1 MTHRNDAS
9 SRVLDRWRLLAE
21 QRLEHLTELFESG
34 RWRRYHSELTF
45 LENIREAK
53 DAVETWRGLASPQ
66 PAAPR
71 AVPRPTQRPAPPIQL
86 RKIGQAAVMA
96 PIELPA
102 TTEAAVVPIESR
114 TAPVIDLAEF
124 ERALEAPALE
134 LTEIEQRYPLLRNAL

>member
-1 MTHRNDAS
+1 MTHRDDAA

-34 RWRRYHSELTF
+34 RWRRYHSERTF

-53 DAVETWRGLASPQ
+53 EAVETWRDLAAPK
-66 PAAPR
+66 PVAPRAAPR
-71 AVPRPTQRPAPPIQL
+71 ATSRPAAPLQL

-102 TTEAAVVPIESR
+102 TEAAVVPKEKR
-114 TAPVIDLAEF
+114 AAPVIDLAEF
-124 ERALEAPALE
+124 ERALEAPVLDLA
-134 LTEIEQRYPLLRNAL
+134 EIERRYPLLRNAL